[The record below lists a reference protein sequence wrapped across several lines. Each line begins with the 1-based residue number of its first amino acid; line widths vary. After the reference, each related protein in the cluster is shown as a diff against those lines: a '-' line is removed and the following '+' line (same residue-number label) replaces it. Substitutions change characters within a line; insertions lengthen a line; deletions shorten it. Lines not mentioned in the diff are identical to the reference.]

1 MCIFWVGHPTNQNL
15 HSRTTPFGVVLYLS
29 RPSAAWPS
37 ETSRFRA
44 RVWSGPVPDA
54 SPLPHTTSYTPARG
68 TKQPAA
74 ITPRHA
80 DGAPGMDE
88 AKFSLHSATRSS
100 GGTRSSSAIV
110 PSVHTAV
117 GTTTSTRSGHG
128 HVMPSTR
135 LDDGRRMLQDDD
147 AMVTERLSCQTSTG
161 TFDTYRRHA
170 RCAVAGTETGSER
183 IGTLRR

>member
-1 MCIFWVGHPTNQNL
+1 MKSSFAHDAVRSGFVALAAVGGMAIGNVKRAGLLHASGPDACSNPVRFLIRRRSRPQERQNT
-15 HSRTTPFGVVLYLS
+15 RQLS
-29 RPSAAWPS
+29 R
-37 ETSRFRA
+37 R
-44 RVWSGPVPDA
+44 D
-54 SPLPHTTSYTPARG
+54 TPN
-68 TKQPAA
+68 
-74 ITPRHA
+74 
-80 DGAPGMDE
+80 GAPGMDE
-88 AKFSLHSATRSS
+88 AKCSLHSATRSS
-100 GGTRSSSAIV
+100 GGTRPSSAIV
-110 PSVHTAV
+110 PAVHTAV